1 MSGTFGLP
9 ISDEQVAQTGID
21 NLAEADAQAALPKK
35 TVRLQVNNSG
45 AWKNIVTFDAAN
57 DEFSSSVMLAAAM
70 LGTASA
76 HDITFRIVIPDTYP
90 EVLTS
95 WSRSKGWVQQ

>member
-1 MSGTFGLP
+1 MSG
-9 ISDEQVAQTGID
+9 VAT
-21 NLAEADAQAALPKK
+21 ADVHKALPKK

-70 LGTASA
+70 LGTASD